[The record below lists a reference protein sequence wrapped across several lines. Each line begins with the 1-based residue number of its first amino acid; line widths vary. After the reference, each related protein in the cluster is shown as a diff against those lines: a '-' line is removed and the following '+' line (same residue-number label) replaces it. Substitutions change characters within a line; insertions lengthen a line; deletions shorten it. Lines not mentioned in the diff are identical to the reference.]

1 VGSCPLFVF
10 GVIVERLDDVR
21 ALAERVAGT
30 YGLEIF
36 DVQFR
41 REASGWVLRVTID
54 RPGLADTAARAG
66 SPGDAVGVEDC
77 RNVSHDLSALLDV
90 EEPIDRA
97 YTLEVTS
104 PGLDR
109 PLRRAADY
117 DRFRGRLAQVVTGE
131 PVDGQTHFRGRL
143 QGLDGGDVVLSY
155 ESGRQVRIPLVAV
168 SRARLEVEF

>member
-1 VGSCPLFVF
+1 LCF
-10 GVIVERLDDVR
+10 GEIVERLDQVR
-21 ALAERVAGT
+21 SLAERVAQT

-41 REASGWVLRVTID
+41 RESVGWVLRVTID
-54 RPGLADTAARAG
+54 RQGAADTEARPG
-66 SPGDAVGVEDC
+66 SPADSVGVDDC
-77 RNVSHDLSALLDV
+77 RHVSNDLSALLDV
-90 EEPIDRA
+90 EEAIDRA

-109 PLRRAADY
+109 PLRHAGDY
-117 DRFRGRLAQVVTGE
+117 ERFRGRLASLVTAE

-143 QGLDGGDVVLSY
+143 QGIDGGDVVLSY
-155 ESGRQVRIPLVAV
+155 DSGKQVRVPLGAV

>member
-1 VGSCPLFVF
+1 
-10 GVIVERLDDVR
+10 VERLDEVR

-54 RPGLADTAARAG
+54 RPGLADTQARAG
-66 SPGDAVGVEDC
+66 SPGDSVGVDDC
-77 RNVSHDLSALLDV
+77 RSVSHDLSALLDV

-117 DRFRGRLAQVVTGE
+117 DRFRGRLAQLVTGE
-131 PVDGQTHFRGRL
+131 PVDNQTHFRGRL
-143 QGLDGGDVVLSY
+143 LGLDAGDVVLGY
-155 ESGRQVRIPLVAV
+155 ESGRQVRIPLAAV

>member
-1 VGSCPLFVF
+1 VGACPLFVF
-10 GVIVERLDDVR
+10 GETVERLDAVR

-41 REASGWVLRVTID
+41 REAPGWVLRVTID
-54 RPGLADTAARAG
+54 RPGAADTQARAG
-66 SPGDAVGVEDC
+66 SPGDSVGVDDC

-117 DRFRGRLAQVVTGE
+117 DRFRGRLAQVVTSE
-131 PVDGQTHFRGRL
+131 PVEGQTHFRGRL
-143 QGLDGGDVVLSY
+143 QGLDAGDVVLSY

-168 SRARLEVEF
+168 SRARLDVEF

>member
-1 VGSCPLFVF
+1 LYF
-10 GVIVERLDDVR
+10 GETVERLDRVR
-21 ALAERVAGT
+21 ALAERVAQS

-41 REASGWVLRVTID
+41 REAAGWLLRVAID
-54 RPGLADTAARAG
+54 RAGLADTQARPG
-66 SPGDAVGVEDC
+66 SPVDSVGVDDC

-90 EEPIDRA
+90 EDVIDRE

-109 PLRRAADY
+109 PLRGPADY
-117 DRFRGRLAQVVTGE
+117 DRFRGRLASLVTGE
-131 PVDGQTHFRGRL
+131 PVAGQTHFRGRL
-143 QGLDGGDVVLSY
+143 QGIDGGDVVLSY
-155 ESGRQVRIPLVAV
+155 ESGKQVRVPLTAV

>member
-1 VGSCPLFVF
+1 
-10 GVIVERLDDVR
+10 VERLDEVR

-41 REASGWVLRVTID
+41 REAAGWVLRVTID
-54 RPGLADTAARAG
+54 RPGLADTQAKPG
-66 SPGDAVGVEDC
+66 SPVDSVGVDDC

-97 YTLEVTS
+97 FTLEVSS

-109 PLRRAADY
+109 PLRHARDY
-117 DRFRGRLAQVVTGE
+117 DRFRGRLAQLVTGE
-131 PVDGQTHFRGRL
+131 PVDGQKHFRGRI
-143 QGLDGGDVVLSY
+143 QGIDAGDVVLSY
-155 ESGRQVRIPLVAV
+155 ESGRLVRIPLVAV

>member
-1 VGSCPLFVF
+1 MGPCPLFVF
-10 GVIVERLDDVR
+10 GETVERLDEVR

-54 RPGLADTAARAG
+54 RPGLADTQARAG
-66 SPGDAVGVEDC
+66 SPGDSVGVDDC
-77 RNVSHDLSALLDV
+77 RSVSHDLSALLDV

-117 DRFRGRLAQVVTGE
+117 DRFRGRLAQLVTGE
-131 PVDGQTHFRGRL
+131 PVDNQTHFRGRL
-143 QGLDGGDVVLSY
+143 LGLDAGDVVLGY
-155 ESGRQVRIPLVAV
+155 ESGRQVRIPLAAV